1 MSSPSTSQG
10 QSRSQNRLEPKAW
23 FQELKSNRKTQIALV
38 ALVLVLGYL
47 LWPDAAR
54 LKSRPATASRS
65 IVTPLDE
72 HYLESLQ
79 KLRDLTQ
86 LDQAGELPDEGRMYR
101 DLFLFDM
108 PPPPPPPPKPIPPP
122 PPPRPLTQAELE
134 AASLAQARLEAT
146 NSRPQTLRYL
156 GYMGRSSTGRIGSF
170 LKGEEILSLRVG
182 DLASPNWKLV
192 TIADTYAEFQHLK
205 FQDIRYRT
213 EATDRQGTTSSS
225 PTNEF

>member
-1 MSSPSTSQG
+1 MSSPADRHG
-10 QSRSQNRLEPKAW
+10 QNRTDPKAW
-23 FQELKSNRKTQIALV
+23 FQELKSSRKTQVALV

-47 LWPDAAR
+47 LWPATPQR
-54 LKSRPATASRS
+54 KSRPATASRFL
-65 IVTPLDE
+65 VTPQDE

-108 PPPPPPPPKPIPPP
+108 PPPPPPPPPKPIPPP
-122 PPPRPLTQAELE
+122 PPPPPPTQAELE
-134 AASLAQARLEAT
+134 AARLAQARQEAT

-156 GYMGRSSTGRIGSF
+156 GYMGRLSTGRIASF
-170 LKGEEILSLRVG
+170 LKGEEIVSLRVG
-182 DLASPNWKLV
+182 DLASPNWKV
-192 TIADTYAEFQHLK
+192 VAITDTYAEFQHLK

-213 EATDRQGTTSSS
+213 EATDRQGNASTS